1 MNYNLLHRPTMF
13 ETTFVGL
20 LLWLGLSVFELVP
33 IITLCDMSLVCI
45 LMAFIWMH
53 YEATRGLP
61 DKRETAEWLKAR
73 FKAWT
78 ALAPA
83 TYYLMT
89 LGIPLE
95 MILIFDWCSLLQL
108 CIKTINLDNRPYVP
122 KRQRKL
128 RIIWRKLATG
138 KLLKIWSATLPMLD
152 HLRRIGKEGLD
163 KRQIQNRRLQLAS
176 KPTFKW
182 KGKSRIVKWRWKGQ
196 QRRFHVSF
204 MAYVAVSGL
213 RNEAMTF
220 PLQGP
225 DRLQRFDSDSRP
237 WLIDNCLTA
246 CISNRK
252 EDFVGPLQR
261 VRAEVKGIGGPMM
274 VTMRGTL
281 RWSIK
286 DDQGRAHTFHIPNSY
301 YGPKSPVRLFSPQH
315 WAQVSPFKDNPK
327 RNWLIGEC
335 AAGRKGTWAG
345 TYDDGIEMHWNH
357 NQYHRWIQLDKATN
371 VGKIYTAPGAKRF
384 RVFKAT
390 FDTAFS
396 QEEPF
401 ACNANLISDDDS
413 IADYQKA
420 PSEGALHKAL
430 QQTSTVIPEAESS
443 TNGTVQGHSGHHRRG
458 RRI

>member
-1 MNYNLLHRPTMF
+1 MSYNLLHRPTMF
-13 ETTFVGL
+13 ETTFIGL

-95 MILIFDWCSLLQL
+95 MILIFDWCSLLRL
-108 CIKTINLDNRPYVP
+108 CIETINLDNRSYVP
-122 KRQRKL
+122 KSQRKL
-128 RIIWRKLATG
+128 RIWRKLATG
-138 KLLKIWSATLPMLD
+138 KLLQIWSATLTMLD
-152 HLRRIGKEGLD
+152 HLRRIGKEWLD
-163 KRQIQNRRLQLAS
+163 KRQIQNRRLQIAS

-225 DRLQRFDSDSRP
+225 DRLQHFDSDSRP

-261 VRAEVKGIGGPMM
+261 VRAEVKGIGGPMC
-274 VTMRGTL
+274 TMLTL
-281 RWSIK
+281 ERFAK
-286 DDQGRAHTFHIPNSY
+286 VFERKNM
-301 YGPKSPVRLFSPQH
+301 RL
-315 WAQVSPFKDNPK
+315 V
-327 RNWLIGEC
+327 
-335 AAGRKGTWAG
+335 
-345 TYDDGIEMHWNH
+345 
-357 NQYHRWIQLDKATN
+357 
-371 VGKIYTAPGAKRF
+371 
-384 RVFKAT
+384 
-390 FDTAFS
+390 
-396 QEEPF
+396 
-401 ACNANLISDDDS
+401 
-413 IADYQKA
+413 
-420 PSEGALHKAL
+420 
-430 QQTSTVIPEAESS
+430 
-443 TNGTVQGHSGHHRRG
+443 
-458 RRI
+458 